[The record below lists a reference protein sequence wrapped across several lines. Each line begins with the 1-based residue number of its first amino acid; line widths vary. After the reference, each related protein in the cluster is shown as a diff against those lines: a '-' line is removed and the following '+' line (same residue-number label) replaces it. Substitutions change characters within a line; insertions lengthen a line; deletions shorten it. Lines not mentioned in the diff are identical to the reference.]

1 MIHFVY
7 LCLLKVIFLPYAINE
22 WNKLGRTIRKIEKFS
37 SFQKMLLNF
46 ERLTGNSTYEIY
58 DPLGIQLLTALWL
71 GNKGTK
77 NLTAT

>member
-22 WNKLGRTIRKIEKFS
+22 WSKLDPTIRKVEKFS

-46 ERLTGNSTYEIY
+46 KRSTGNSTYEIY
-58 DPLGIQLLTALWL
+58 DPLGIQL
-71 GNKGTK
+71 
-77 NLTAT
+77 